1 MQKTI
6 PNGSTKPIV
15 VGSTNGMTTNVT
27 VGALSRMMSL
37 AKPGVFVKTIAA
49 WPSPLDDDP
58 NKREQTLPDIE
69 RINRLAKKRGVTTAR
84 LLELA
89 DKASPYARE
98 YGAYVAAL
106 IYSDWADG
114 EPPTP
119 KELA

>member
-1 MQKTI
+1 MTKKT
-6 PNGSTKPIV
+6 V
-15 VGSTNGMTTNVT
+15 E
-27 VGALSRMMSL
+27 ALSRMIKS
-37 AKPGVFVKTIAA
+37 AARNQGFVETLFRSAPP
-49 WPSPLDDDP
+49 WPSVLDHDP
-58 NKREQTLPDIE
+58 NEREQTLPDIE

-119 KELA
+119 KEPA

>member
-1 MQKTI
+1 MTKKT
-6 PNGSTKPIV
+6 V
-15 VGSTNGMTTNVT
+15 E
-27 VGALSRMMSL
+27 ALSRMMSL
-37 AKPGVFVKTIAA
+37 AEPGAFVETIV
-49 WPSPLDDDP
+49 WPSPLEDDP

-84 LLELA
+84 LLALA
-89 DKASPYARE
+89 DKATPYARE

-119 KELA
+119 KEPA

>member
-1 MQKTI
+1 M
-6 PNGSTKPIV
+6 STKGTVECLRFAMEV
-15 VGSTNGMTTNVT
+15 VK
-27 VGALSRMMSL
+27 AD
-37 AKPGVFVKTIAA
+37 KPFVHFEG
-49 WPSPLDDDP
+49 WPHPLDDDP

-119 KELA
+119 KEPT